1 MTWSTVSKAADK
13 SSSKRKTLSCL
24 SIALKIS
31 DCTFKRAVSVL
42 SHFIGRLKHFLKSI
56 CIEVISKLAGYSFL
70 GDLRQQFQI
79 RDRPKMR
86 EQLVVERVLF
96 ELGSHIA
103 SLKWRGTFP
112 VIGDKLTILVITG
125 NNVSRHSLSKMEGNG
140 SRSQVLMPD
149 ETKYF
154 LMSLVFTVQKSV
166 SSDWQQ
172 EGSGSG
178 LIIDSES

>member
-1 MTWSTVSKAADK
+1 
-13 SSSKRKTLSCL
+13 
-24 SIALKIS
+24 
-31 DCTFKRAVSVL
+31 
-42 SHFIGRLKHFLKSI
+42 
-56 CIEVISKLAGYSFL
+56 
-70 GDLRQQFQI
+70 
-79 RDRPKMR
+79 MR

-96 ELGSHIA
+96 ELGSHHCFFKVA
-103 SLKWRGTFP
+103 RNVSRP
-112 VIGDKLTILVITG
+112 VVSDKLTILVITG
-125 NNVSRHSLSKMEGNG
+125 NNVSRHSLSKMEGKG

-172 EGSGSG
+172 KRSGSG